1 MVSEKVCVETFG
13 GDVFCF
19 FVVFLAFSFS
29 SKKMGGRL
37 SWACFFFVFLL
48 SLAKL
53 ALILGTFI
61 FGSPTFPHFSA
72 EIGQLKLHPWHSGYR
87 ITLPMTSHDLTR
99 PQKVAFWFREMGPRR
114 FQGNRSVGEILTK
127 WPDCIKAHQNKLHEL
142 IGA

>member
-13 GDVFCF
+13 GGGCFLFFCCF
-19 FVVFLAFSFS
+19 FAVSFS

-37 SWACFFFVFLL
+37 SWACFFFFFCFFVFLL

-61 FGSPTFPHFSA
+61 FGSPTFHFSA
-72 EIGQLKLHPWHSGYR
+72 GIGQLKLHPW
-87 ITLPMTSHDLTR
+87 
-99 PQKVAFWFREMGPRR
+99 R

-142 IGA
+142 TGA